1 MILKDPPFFLL
12 FDSNKFAEG
21 IVSPIRIVYT
31 LDQNFAELFG
41 LILVGPVSGTF
52 CLGQREKV
60 KKKKRRKRKKRKSI
74 PSITLGSKKVAFT
87 TLPLSISLVVMT
99 MTRLFSCQTMCQKSL
114 TVLGRQPCVAM

>member
-1 MILKDPPFFLL
+1 MILKDSPFFLL
-12 FDSNKFAEG
+12 FDCNKFAEG

-52 CLGQREKV
+52 CLGQRGKEK
-60 KKKKRRKRKKRKSI
+60 KTKSI
-74 PSITLGSKKVAFT
+74 PSITLIGSKKVDFT
-87 TLPLSISLVVMT
+87 TLPLSISFVVMT